1 LLASSH
7 SAPQAL
13 APKAR
18 RAVRVVKSQIAGA
31 MIAVVIA
38 SVAATTVTPLAAAS
52 PVLLPRAA
60 MRLAVHRAQT
70 VPTRIVARNLSHL
83 VVIDLLRHAAT
94 NLPTHLAV
102 TSLLVIA
109 SARSHP
115 VVTSPLMHLAVI
127 VAIVPKVHAAT
138 ILSPAHAAKA
148 VLLSTVAIAHPQTVQ
163 PMQANLQHAQDVSS
177 RLAPPHQA
185 ARLSPH
191 AVIVLLA
198 HPVQH
203 VLARLALR
211 QAHVVAL
218 TLMVVAANP
227 AISISADALAHS
239 QRLRAFL
246 HVQIQQA
253 GGWLPFSA
261 WMHHVLYAPGLGYY
275 AAGNTKLAD
284 AQNTHA
290 TALSGDFV
298 TAPQLTP
305 LFGYTIA
312 RQVAE
317 VLRQT
322 DTLAV
327 LEFGAGS
334 GALAH
339 DLLTALDEMGLNVH
353 YNILEVSADLK
364 QRQQERLAAWGERV
378 TWLETLPIHFA
389 GCVVGNELL
398 DAMPVELFVWSEQG
412 QVLERGIV
420 SLESN
425 PVTTSDAMSLAQEFA
440 FQDRPASPILT
451 ETVRARMP
459 ALPGYTSEINLQAE
473 AWIRDL
479 GRWLTR
485 GAALLIDY
493 GFPRHEYYHP
503 QRQRGTLMCHIQHRT
518 HDDVFLAPGLQD
530 ITAHIDFTAIAEAAQ
545 QSGLDVLGYTSQ
557 ARFLLN
563 AGLPQLLETYAQQ
576 QLNTPDS
583 KERTLTYAA
592 VQKLI
597 SEAEMGELFKV
608 IVLGRGIDS
617 PLSGFT
623 RSDRSGQLYKQL

>member
-1 LLASSH
+1 
-7 SAPQAL
+7 
-13 APKAR
+13 
-18 RAVRVVKSQIAGA
+18 
-31 MIAVVIA
+31 M
-38 SVAATTVTPLAAAS
+38 
-52 PVLLPRAA
+52 
-60 MRLAVHRAQT
+60 
-70 VPTRIVARNLSHL
+70 
-83 VVIDLLRHAAT
+83 
-94 NLPTHLAV
+94 
-102 TSLLVIA
+102 
-109 SARSHP
+109 
-115 VVTSPLMHLAVI
+115 
-127 VAIVPKVHAAT
+127 
-138 ILSPAHAAKA
+138 
-148 VLLSTVAIAHPQTVQ
+148 
-163 PMQANLQHAQDVSS
+163 
-177 RLAPPHQA
+177 
-185 ARLSPH
+185 
-191 AVIVLLA
+191 
-198 HPVQH
+198 
-203 VLARLALR
+203 
-211 QAHVVAL
+211 AL
-218 TLMVVAANP
+218 TLTVVAANP
-227 AISISADALAHS
+227 AISLSADALAHS
-239 QRLRAFL
+239 QRVRAFL
-246 HVQIQQA
+246 HLQIQQA

-284 AQNTHA
+284 AQNTNA

-305 LFGYTIA
+305 LFGYTLA

-339 DLLTALDEMGLNVH
+339 DLLTALDAMGLCVR
-353 YNILEVSADLK
+353 YNILEVSADLR
-364 QRQQERLAAWGERV
+364 QRQQERLASWGTRV
-378 TWLETLPIHFA
+378 TWLETLPTGFA

-412 QVLERGIV
+412 QVLERGVI
-420 SLESN
+420 SLTSKA
-425 PVTTSDAMSLAQEFA
+425 TSTSDSMSLAQEFA
-440 FQDRPASPILT
+440 FQDQPASPRLT
-451 ETVRARMP
+451 QAVQARMP
-459 ALPGYTSEINLQAE
+459 ALSGYTSEINLQAE

-503 QRQRGTLMCHIQHRT
+503 QRQQGTLMCHIQHRT

-530 ITAHIDFTAIAEAAQ
+530 ITAHVDFTAIAEAAQ

-576 QLNTPDS
+576 QLAQPDI
-583 KERTLTYAA
+583 KARAQTYAA
-592 VQKLI
+592 IQKLI

-608 IVLGRGIDS
+608 LALGRGIKS
-617 PLSGFT
+617 PLSGFSQ
-623 RSDRSGQLYKQL
+623 SDRSGQLGGQHAPLV